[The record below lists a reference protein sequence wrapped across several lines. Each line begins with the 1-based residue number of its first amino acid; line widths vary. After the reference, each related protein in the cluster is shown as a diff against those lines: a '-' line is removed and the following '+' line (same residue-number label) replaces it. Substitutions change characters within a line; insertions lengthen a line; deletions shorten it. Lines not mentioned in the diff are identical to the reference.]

1 MIKVG
6 KRRPKGLHRGTRK
19 QHLLLRGD
27 RPIYLSQE
35 GVNIGAKT
43 WLDANVEHAV
53 TIVEDEAATWF
64 ELEII
69 LPGNFTGN
77 PADGWTDG
85 NMRLGLFFSENL
97 TSWVSGGWIASP
109 GKTTETLGDGRN
121 KHFARYSPTPLFWKA
136 VMIDL
141 TLNSNRYGKGIT
153 GLEIYQTPVSL
164 PNFPYDMPSEAAQL
178 QADLRAAGYT
188 GAVISS
194 VAAPLS
200 VGITNHLPSGPRTLQ
215 HTMSGAS
222 VTDIRYKGVTV
233 PLPGYPYAMPSQRAI
248 LQTHLRSAGK
258 SGAVVRLYGDVW
270 TLFLPNRLASGTVR
284 DISVVFSPGDP
295 YPNFNLYEEYVGEA
309 PANREIGS
317 SDNVRTPSGA
327 PLRETLKGFAR
338 IGFANT

>member
-6 KRRPKGLHRGTRK
+6 RRLPKGLHRGTRK

-35 GVNIGAKT
+35 AVNIGAKT
-43 WLDANVEHAV
+43 WLDANVAHAV
-53 TIVEDEAATWF
+53 AIVADEAGTWF

-69 LPGNFTGN
+69 LPGEFSGN

-85 NMRLGLFFSENL
+85 KMRLGLFWSENL
-97 TSWVSGGWIASP
+97 TSWVSGGWIAAP
-109 GKTTETLGDGRN
+109 GKTAETLGDGR
-121 KHFARYSPTPLFWKA
+121 KKFFARYSPTPLFWKS

-141 TLNSNRYGKGIT
+141 TLDANRYGKGIT

-164 PNFPYDMPSEAAQL
+164 PNYPYDMPSEAAQL

-200 VGITNHLPSGPRTLQ
+200 AGITNHLPSGRQTLQ
-215 HTMSGAS
+215 HTMSGTS
-222 VTDIRYKGVTV
+222 ITDIRDRGVTV
-233 PLPGYPYAMPSQRAI
+233 PLPGYPYAMPSQRAT

-270 TLFLPNRLASGTVR
+270 TLFLPDRLASGTVR

-295 YPNFNLYEEYVGEA
+295 YPNFNIYEEYLGEA
-309 PANREIGS
+309 PAKTEAGS
-317 SDNVRTPSGA
+317 WNNVRTPSGA
-327 PLRETLKGFAR
+327 PLREALKAFAR